1 MGLPQVISDESN
13 GDCPAPQSQYN
24 QNPSRCV
31 SVSTC
36 DLDGSCEIFLS
47 PSGRS
52 LSISSRGV
60 LPSNYVKNAG
70 TSSNTRKPSTNR
82 DIVPY
87 VPRMKIGANDCWS
100 SKLSVDVKPVSRIV
114 GFQANETAISDEV
127 NGKGDSFS
135 DVSAAADKIVTSG
148 STIRS
153 RMLSP
158 LNKMIFPGYIGS
170 GASNMGYEIL
180 SPLTTGK
187 RSSVGAQDPKKL
199 NVCGK
204 NQLSTPASSFSY
216 NRELVNAS
224 YGAGRKAPCFLVD
237 GPLPANHESSE
248 FYSSPPEFNH
258 LEKLSKVDNNVLGNF
273 GCRERLTF
281 TSLPSSPL
289 GRESCGGMKKP
300 ESDHLPINSVGLS
313 FNGRIAGLAFPS
325 EGEESNIHRK
335 SREDFRPSSLDSAGG
350 FSWPTGNDLL
360 PSPHSMRSIRT
371 LSGLPVRRSLIGSF
385 EESLLSGRISSSSA
399 HQKIDGFLA
408 VLSVTGGNF
417 SPKSQKLPYSVTSV
431 DGDSYLLY
439 YASIDLG
446 GKSTLKE
453 GGGKMFRKSAG
464 SDDSQYVKSR
474 LRIPVKGR
482 IQLVLSNPEKTPI
495 HTFLCNYDLSDMP
508 AGTKTFLRQKTSLA
522 PAKSSTEPEQGS
534 KVRNEEGKHTT
545 TINYSN
551 TGVPVTPSI
560 GVYGE
565 NKNAGSSAGRTMSVK
580 SGQYNTSEGSLG
592 NFLPVNG
599 SKASKC
605 EGTCDL
611 NFCQSKC
618 PSPVSCNMKQS
629 SGALRYALHLRFLC
643 PPPRKCSKPVKR
655 CKSDTMSCPT
665 NTYNGIEQE
674 RKFYLYNDLRVVF
687 PQRHSDSDEG
697 KLNVEYHFPADPKYF
712 QIGDS

>member
-1 MGLPQVISDESN
+1 MGLPQVISNDE
-13 GDCPAPQSQYN
+13 CLAPQSQYN

-47 PSGRS
+47 PRS
-52 LSISSRGV
+52 KGLSISSRGV
-60 LPSNYVKNAG
+60 FPSNSVNHAG
-70 TSSNTRKPSTNR
+70 TSSDSLKSSTNK

-87 VPRMKIGANDCWS
+87 VPRMKIGAKDCWS

-114 GFQANETAISDEV
+114 GFQANETAIS
-127 NGKGDSFS
+127 GSMISKGDSSS
-135 DVSAAADKIVTSG
+135 DVIDVADKIVTSG

-158 LNKMIFPGYIGS
+158 LNKMVFPGYIAS
-170 GASNMGYEIL
+170 GALNMGYEIL

-187 RSSVGAQDPKKL
+187 TSSVEAQEPKKL

-204 NQLSTPASSFSY
+204 DQLSTPASSFSY

-237 GPLPANHESSE
+237 GPLPADHESSE
-248 FYSSPPEFNH
+248 FYFSPPGFSH
-258 LEKLSKVDNNVLGNF
+258 LEKLSKVDSNVVGNF

-289 GRESCGGMKKP
+289 GRESCGGMKRP
-300 ESDHLPINSVGLS
+300 ESDYLPTNSVGLS
-313 FNGRIAGLAFPS
+313 LGGRITGLAFPS
-325 EGEESNIHRK
+325 EEEETNVHRR

-360 PSPHSMRSIRT
+360 PSPHSTRSIRS

-385 EESLLSGRISSSSA
+385 EESLLSGRISSGSA
-399 HQKIDGFLA
+399 HQ
-408 VLSVTGGNF
+408 
-417 SPKSQKLPYSVTSV
+417 
-431 DGDSYLLY
+431 
-439 YASIDLG
+439 
-446 GKSTLKE
+446 
-453 GGGKMFRKSAG
+453 
-464 SDDSQYVKSR
+464 
-474 LRIPVKGR
+474 
-482 IQLVLSNPEKTPI
+482 VLSNPEKTPI
-495 HTFLCNYDLSDMP
+495 HNFLCNYDLSDMP

-522 PAKSSTEPEQGS
+522 PVKSSTEPELGS
-534 KVRNEEGKHTT
+534 KVRNEEEKHTA
-545 TINYSN
+545 TINSSN
-551 TGVPVTPSI
+551 SGLPGMPSI
-560 GVYGE
+560 GMSEE
-565 NKNAGSSAGRTMSVK
+565 NKNAGSSTGRTMSVK
-580 SGQYNTSEGSLG
+580 SGHYNTSEGSLG
-592 NFLPVNG
+592 NFLSVNG
-599 SKASKC
+599 SNASKC

-618 PSPVSCNMKQS
+618 ASPSSCNIKQS

-643 PPPRKCSKPVKR
+643 PPPRKGSKPVKR
-655 CKSDTMSCPT
+655 CKSDTLSCPT
-665 NTYNGIEQE
+665 NTYTGVEQD

-712 QIGDS
+712 NIGDS

>member
-1 MGLPQVISDESN
+1 MGLPQVISNDE
-13 GDCPAPQSQYN
+13 CLAPQSQYN

-47 PSGRS
+47 PRS
-52 LSISSRGV
+52 KGLSISSRGV
-60 LPSNYVKNAG
+60 FPSNSVNHAG
-70 TSSNTRKPSTNR
+70 TSSDSLKSSTNK

-87 VPRMKIGANDCWS
+87 VPRMKIGAKDCWS

-114 GFQANETAISDEV
+114 GFQANETAIS
-127 NGKGDSFS
+127 GSMISKGDSSS
-135 DVSAAADKIVTSG
+135 DVIDVADKIVTSG

-158 LNKMIFPGYIGS
+158 LNKMVFPGYIAS
-170 GASNMGYEIL
+170 GALNMGYEIL

-187 RSSVGAQDPKKL
+187 TSSVEAQEPKKL

-204 NQLSTPASSFSY
+204 DQLSTPASSFSY

-237 GPLPANHESSE
+237 GPLPADHESSE
-248 FYSSPPEFNH
+248 FYFSPPGFSH
-258 LEKLSKVDNNVLGNF
+258 LEKLSKVDSNVVGNF

-289 GRESCGGMKKP
+289 GRESCGGMKRP
-300 ESDHLPINSVGLS
+300 ESDYLPTNSVGLS
-313 FNGRIAGLAFPS
+313 LGGRITGLAFPS
-325 EGEESNIHRK
+325 EEEETNVHRR

-360 PSPHSMRSIRT
+360 PSPHSTRSIRS

-385 EESLLSGRISSSSA
+385 EESLLSGRISSGSA

-453 GGGKMFRKSAG
+453 GGGKMFRKSVG
-464 SDDSQYVKSR
+464 SDDSQFVKSR

-495 HTFLCNYDLSDMP
+495 HNFLCNYDLSDMP

-522 PAKSSTEPEQGS
+522 PVKSSTEPELGS
-534 KVRNEEGKHTT
+534 KVRNEEEKHTA
-545 TINYSN
+545 TINSSN
-551 TGVPVTPSI
+551 SGLPGMPSI
-560 GVYGE
+560 GMSEE
-565 NKNAGSSAGRTMSVK
+565 NKNAGSSTGRTMSVK
-580 SGQYNTSEGSLG
+580 SGHYNTSEGSLG
-592 NFLPVNG
+592 NFLSVNG
-599 SKASKC
+599 SNASKC

-618 PSPVSCNMKQS
+618 ASPSSCNIKQS

-643 PPPRKCSKPVKR
+643 PPPRKGSKPVKR
-655 CKSDTMSCPT
+655 CKSDTLSCPT
-665 NTYNGIEQE
+665 NTYTGVEQD

-712 QIGDS
+712 NIGDS